1 MTTPLDSMDQAL
13 LDRLDGL
20 LPADPR
26 VWTEANGFV
35 PLTQALLDSI
45 DALVGEVAVD
55 LDMPLDPLDE

>member
-1 MTTPLDSMDQAL
+1 MTTPPDSTDQAL

-35 PLTQALLDSI
+35 PLTQSLLDSI
-45 DALVGEVAVD
+45 DALVGGMAVD
-55 LDMPLDPLDE
+55 LDAPLDALEE